1 MLPTFKYHPDP
12 IATGSVVES
21 EAICECCET
30 ARGYI
35 YVGPVYAVEEL
46 VDCICPWCVA
56 DGSAHS
62 KFDAHFMDAD
72 GVGGYGEWE
81 AVPRAIAEEIAFR
94 TPGFSGWQQERWW
107 THCADAAEFVGAV
120 GSAAAKALGEQ
131 FLEHI
136 RAQAGLEGGPRW
148 AQYLAALDVEHGPTA
163 YAFRCRHCGKL
174 GGYSDSD

>member
-1 MLPTFKYHPDP
+1 
-12 IATGSVVES
+12 
-21 EAICECCET
+21 
-30 ARGYI
+30 
-35 YVGPVYAVEEL
+35 VGPVYAVEEL

-94 TPGFSGWQQERWW
+94 TPGFSGRQQERWW

-120 GSAAAKALGEQ
+120 GSAEAKALGEQ